1 MSPRLRAAA
10 LALVGAATLAAC
22 PEAPLRAPGPSDPAP
37 GSPPALIPPATA
49 LAPTVVAH
57 TLANGLRVFLVPN
70 RGAPLVN
77 VQVWVETGSA
87 NENTTP
93 PPHGADHALTGL
105 SHFFEHLMFQGTAR
119 FPNYDAALAPLG
131 ARNNAFTHPD
141 STVFWVS
148 APREHLRHLLD
159 IEADRFAN
167 LKLDFVH
174 VEPEREVVKS
184 ERRQNTDASPSELA
198 EERLLFDTFDV
209 GPYRHGP
216 IGRMRDVDAITLEEI
231 QAYHRVHYVPAAM
244 FLVIAGDFD
253 EADTLAAVTELWSNI
268 GTPGPAPQ
276 PVTAPAETWVGP
288 RADHIVR
295 QAAQTTVLWS
305 FRAPAPGASGT
316 SSAREFSALE
326 LIDWSL
332 TAGKSGRLQRRLVL
346 AADAPLSSLEASL
359 DSTSRLPKAY
369 EWRAE
374 LLPGADLAAVED
386 AITQELAAVARFG
399 LSADELAAA
408 AQNLRAD
415 LIRRTLSNADR
426 GELIGFGLRTDG
438 STTTFRER
446 LDRYGTITPDEIR
459 QAAATW
465 LIPALRARVVV
476 VSPDRLS
483 ALVDAL
489 ASASPEVSALATLAR
504 DAVTNFLARTDA
516 EREASELER
525 EDRALA
531 RLRQRADVAL
541 HTATPDEAA
550 AIRRHLE
557 TSPIGFTQR
566 STALAKTREA
576 HAKTQ
581 QQLETRRATLQRTFV
596 KTVHTSAAPLAR
608 TTLAE
613 AIALLLSDPQAPF
626 AVSVAEPAPNPNAI
640 ALAVVEGWVLEARGL
655 AESANARYL
664 AAQEAAT
671 RLVELDPLA
680 TLARHLAHDLTI
692 TNLPL
697 ADRPRVTVHANQPP
711 TPARPRPEPLR

>member
-1 MSPRLRAAA
+1 MTIIRRLAAAA
-10 LALVGAATLAAC
+10 LALIGLAPLAAC
-22 PEAPLRAPGPSDPAP
+22 PDVALRASEPAP
-37 GSPPALIPPATA
+37 ASPPALIPPATA
-49 LAPTVVAH
+49 LAPAVTTH
-57 TLANGLRVFLVPN
+57 TLANGLRVYLVPN

-87 NENTTP
+87 DENTT
-93 PPHGADHALTGL
+93 PHGADHALTGL

-119 FPNYDAALAPLG
+119 YPNYDAALAPLG

-148 APREHLRHLLD
+148 APREHLRHILD
-159 IEADRFAN
+159 IEADRFAH

-184 ERRQNTDASPSELA
+184 ERRQNTDASPSEA
-198 EERLLFDTFDV
+198 AQERLLYDTFDV

-231 QAYHRVHYVPAAM
+231 QAYHRQHYVPAAM

-253 EADTLAAVTELWSNI
+253 EADALAAVTELWSNV
-268 GTPGPAPQ
+268 GAPGPAPQ
-276 PVTAPAETWVGP
+276 PVTAPSETWIGP
-288 RADHIVR
+288 RTDHIIR
-295 QAAQTTVLWS
+295 PAAQTTVLWS
-305 FRAPAPGASGT
+305 FRAPAPGAPGN
-316 SSAREFSALE
+316 ARREFAALE
-326 LIDWSL
+326 LIDWTL

-346 AADAPLSSLEASL
+346 AADAPLSSLEAAL
-359 DSTSRLPKAY
+359 DPTSRLPRAY
-369 EWRAE
+369 VWRAE
-374 LLPGADLAAVED
+374 LLPGADVAAVED
-386 AITQELAAVARFG
+386 DITEELAAVARFG

-408 AQNLRAD
+408 AQNLRSD
-415 LIRRTLSNADR
+415 LIRRTLSNANR

-438 STTTFRER
+438 STTTFGEC
-446 LDRYGTITPDEIR
+446 LDRYGSITPDEIR

-465 LIPALRARVVV
+465 LVPALRARVVV

-489 ASASPEVSALATLAR
+489 ASASPEASAIATLAR
-504 DAVTNFLARTDA
+504 DAVTNFLERSEA
-516 EREASELER
+516 EREATERER

-541 HTATPDEAA
+541 QTATPAEAER
-550 AIRRHLE
+550 ILRHLE

-566 STALAKTREA
+566 STALAKAHEA
-576 HAKTQ
+576 HAKTRQ
-581 QQLETRRATLQRTFV
+581 ELETRRADLQRTLV
-596 KTVHTSAAPLAR
+596 KAVHTSAAPLGRAPIVQAIGLF
-608 TTLAE
+608 LA
-613 AIALLLSDPQAPF
+613 APHASF
-626 AVSVAEPAPNPNAI
+626 GVPVGTPAPNPKAI
-640 ALAVVEGWVLEARGL
+640 ALAVVEGWVLETRGL
-655 AESANARYL
+655 AQSANARYL

-671 RLVELDPLA
+671 HLVELDPLA
-680 TLARHLAHDLTI
+680 TRAKHLAHDLTI

-697 ADRPRVTVHANQPP
+697 ADRPFFTVRPTTRP